1 NLIILIL
8 IAVLAAI
15 GAIAGLHI
23 LSWFFRA
30 FFNVAIFILAIIG
43 ILFLL
48 KNCAPSSGQPISS
61 FNEKY
66 TVSKFQR
73 FHGRGRDQ
81 LVLSCQR
88 TR

>member
-1 NLIILIL
+1 MFKNLIILIL

-15 GAIAGLHI
+15 GAIAGIHI

-48 KNCAPSSGQPISS
+48 RK
-61 FNEKY
+61 
-66 TVSKFQR
+66 
-73 FHGRGRDQ
+73 
-81 LVLSCQR
+81 LR
-88 TR
+88 TK